1 MNNGSMVNITLPDN
15 SIKAFES
22 YPTGMDVAISISEG
36 FARNCVAMEIDGKRL
51 DLNQKI
57 KEDCSLQLITTKDKK
72 ALEILRHSAAHVM
85 AEAVQNLYPDALLTI
100 GPVVEDGFY
109 YDIDMKPV
117 SEEDFPAIEAEMNN
131 IIKAKKTFE
140 RKVVTTE
147 QALEIFKGNPYK
159 TELINELTNSQAG
172 QKISPNR
179 EQNTNQ
185 NIEHN
190 ANNNRYHELSLY
202 QQGGFTDLC
211 RGPHIPNTGM
221 IKGIKLM
228 KTSGAYWR
236 ADQSKAQLQRL
247 YGTAFF
253 DKKDLNA
260 YLHLIEEA
268 KKRDHRKIGTKLDLY
283 SFHQEAA
290 GMPFFHA
297 KGMEMWNVL
306 LEYWREEHKRAGYVE
321 TKTPVM
327 LSRHLWEQSG
337 HWENYRENMYTSVVD
352 EEEYAIKPMNCPG
365 GMILYKTGSYSYRD
379 LPLRAGEIGLVHR
392 HEKSGALS
400 GLFRVRAFHQDD
412 AHIFMTPE
420 QIEGEILGV
429 LQLVNRIYSRFGLG
443 FHLELS
449 TRPKK
454 SIGSDAQW
462 EAATNGLKNA
472 MNKYGKDYVINEG
485 DGAFYGPKIDIHIK
499 DALGRT
505 WQCGTV
511 QLDMALPERFDL
523 WYKGADN
530 EKHRPIMIHRVIYGS
545 IERFFGIL
553 VEHFAGKFPLWLAPV
568 QAVILPINDE
578 LSPYAHAVSSQM
590 SEHGIRC
597 EVDTRTESLKKK
609 IRDAQVNYTPLII
622 TIGDKERESLTLSV
636 RTLDGNVTMGM
647 TLDGFIKPVVKHI
660 KNRLLEDIVL

>member
-1 MNNGSMVNITLPDN
+1 MINITLPDK

-22 YPTGMDVAISISEG
+22 YPTGMDVALSISEG
-36 FARNCVAMEIDGKRL
+36 FAKNCVAMDINGKMV
-51 DLNQKI
+51 DLSCVI
-57 KEDCSLQLITTKDKK
+57 KEDASLKFITTKDKE

-85 AEAVQNLYPDALLTI
+85 AEAVQNLYPDAALTI

-109 YDIDMKPV
+109 YDIDMKPL
-117 SEEDFPAIEAEMNN
+117 SEEDFPAIEEEINK
-131 IIKAKKTFE
+131 IIKEKKTFA
-140 RKVVTTE
+140 RKVVTAKE
-147 QALEIFKGNPYK
+147 ALEIFKDNPYK
-159 TELINELTNSQAG
+159 TELIEELAAQTA
-172 QKISPNR
+172 
-179 EQNTNQ
+179 EQE
-185 NIEHN
+185 I
-190 ANNNRYHELSLY
+190 SLY

-211 RGPHIPNTGM
+211 RGPHIPHTGM

-297 KGMEMWNVL
+297 KGMAMWNVL

-365 GMILYKTGSYSYRD
+365 GMLLYKTGSYSYRD

-454 SIGSDAQW
+454 SIGSDKQW
-462 EAATNGLKNA
+462 EEATNGLKNA
-472 MNKYGKDYVINEG
+472 LNKYGKEYVINEG

-523 WYKGADN
+523 SYKGADN

-568 QAVILPINDE
+568 QAVILPINDD
-578 LSPYAHAVSSQM
+578 LAPYAHGVSSQL
-590 SEHGIRC
+590 SEYGIRC

-636 RTLDGNVTMGM
+636 RTLDGNVKMGLTM
-647 TLDGFIKPVVKHI
+647 DNFVKPVLRHI
-660 KNRLLEDIVL
+660 KNRVLEDIVL